1 MKRRVDN
8 SRRYRDGEDLDARLN
23 ALRPPASNRGR
34 RRQRSNLGPMILGL
48 AAIIAVL
55 AAIYFIY
62 TSATGGGDT
71 AKPSS
76 DSVNIT
82 VEEGDTLSSVSDKL
96 EAADVIGSSTVFKL
110 QARLDGQS
118 AEIKPGDYE
127 FEKGEGG
134 DSIIKK
140 LTSGK
145 DAPTIA
151 VTIPEGLTL
160 KQTAELIGQETDV
173 SAKEFEAA
181 AKKTDYNYEFLKDDA
196 IKSTEGF
203 LFPKQYEF
211 EKGASAEEMVTRLLE
226 QYLLETE
233 GLDIEGA
240 KNRLNLTEYELV
252 TTASLIERE
261 SANAEERPIIA
272 SVIYNRTRQGA
283 PLQIDATIQYA
294 RGKPKEELS
303 LDDLE
308 IKSPYNTYKNS
319 GLPPGPIA
327 SPSRESIQA
336 AIEPKETD
344 FLYYV
349 ITADGG
355 EHYFT
360 NDYDDFLRA
369 KAEAGL

>member
-8 SRRYRDGEDLDARLN
+8 RRRYREGEDLDARLN
-23 ALRPPASNRGR
+23 ALRSPASNRSR
-34 RRQRSNLGPMILGL
+34 RKKRSSIGPMLLGL
-48 AAIIAVL
+48 AVIVAIL

-62 TSATGGGDT
+62 TSATSGGDS

-82 VEEGDTLSSVSDKL
+82 VEEGDTLSSVSEKL
-96 EAADVIGSSTVFKL
+96 EAADVIGSSTVFNL
-110 QARLDGQS
+110 QARMDGQS
-118 AEIKPGDYE
+118 ADIKPGDYE
-127 FEKGEGG
+127 FEKGESG

-145 DAPTIA
+145 DAPTVA

-160 KQTAELIGQETDV
+160 EQTAELIGRETDV

-196 IKSTEGF
+196 IKTTEGF

-211 EKGASAEEMVTRLLE
+211 EKGTTAEEMVTRLLE

-233 GLDIEGA
+233 DLDIEGA
-240 KNRLNLTEYELV
+240 KNKLNLTEYELV

-272 SVIYNRTRQGA
+272 SVIYNRIRQGT